1 LGNVVVRDVRL
12 ALTDARAGVEM
23 DPSIA
28 ANVGDQ
34 VLRRFTIVF
43 DYRHGSLRFTPSSP

>member
-1 LGNVVVRDVRL
+1 VVHDVRL

-23 DPSIA
+23 DPSIG

-34 VLRRFTIVF
+34 VLHRFTIVF
-43 DYRHGSLRFTPSSP
+43 DYRHALLRFMSP